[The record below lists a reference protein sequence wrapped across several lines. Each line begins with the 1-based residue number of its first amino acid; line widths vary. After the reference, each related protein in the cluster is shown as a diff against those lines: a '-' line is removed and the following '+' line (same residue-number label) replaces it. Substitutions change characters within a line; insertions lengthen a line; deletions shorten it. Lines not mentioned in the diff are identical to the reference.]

1 MRLLAVRPDMER
13 WLAESAGA
21 RLRRKRTK
29 LRLTQTE
36 LGALFGLS
44 RTMVFEWETG
54 RIAVPDHVRSWV
66 EVYAP
71 DNQATRSEK

>member
-1 MRLLAVRPDMER
+1 MER
-13 WLAESAGA
+13 WLVESAGA
-21 RLRRKRTK
+21 RLRRKRNK
-29 LRLTQTE
+29 LRLTQAE

-54 RIAVPDHVRSWV
+54 RIAVPDQVRLWV

-71 DNQATRSEK
+71 DEQAFPREE